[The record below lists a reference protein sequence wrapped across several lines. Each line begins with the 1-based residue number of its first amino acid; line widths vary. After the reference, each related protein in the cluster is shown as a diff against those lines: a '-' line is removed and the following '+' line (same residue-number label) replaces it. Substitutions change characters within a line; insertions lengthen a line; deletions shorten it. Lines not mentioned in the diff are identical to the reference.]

1 MKRIS
6 AALAVAA
13 LIGFA
18 GERAAAQSRG
28 LGALAGTVTEEGG
41 AGIGGVLVKL
51 PLPDG
56 SSIEAKT
63 DDSGKWNVNGV
74 GKGEFHMV
82 IYKVGFAT
90 KTIKLIVEKETML
103 PEPVNIT
110 LKKSLFAPPPTL
122 PRGRVPVARGPAPL
136 YAGPTARCGR
146 GTIER

>member
-41 AGIGGVLVKL
+41 GGIAGVLVKL

-82 IYKVGFAT
+82 IYKEGYAT
-90 KTIKLIVEKETML
+90 KTVKLIVEKETMR
-103 PEPVNIT
+103 PEPVKIA
-110 LKKSLFAPPPTL
+110 LKK
-122 PRGRVPVARGPAPL
+122 G
-136 YAGPTARCGR
+136 
-146 GTIER
+146 

>member
-13 LIGFA
+13 VIGLA
-18 GERAAAQSRG
+18 GEHVAAQSRG
-28 LGALAGTVTEEGG
+28 LGALAGQVTEEGG
-41 AGIGGVLVKL
+41 AGIAGVLVKL

-82 IYKVGFAT
+82 VYKEGYAT
-90 KTIKLIVEKETML
+90 KTVKLIVEKETMR
-103 PEPVNIT
+103 PEPVKIV
-110 LKKSLFAPPPTL
+110 LKK
-122 PRGRVPVARGPAPL
+122 G
-136 YAGPTARCGR
+136 
-146 GTIER
+146 